1 MEIPLF
7 PLHTVLFPG
16 MPVNLH
22 IFEKRYQLMINRCID
37 ERQPFGVV
45 LIQTGQEA
53 LGELAE
59 PHLIGCTA
67 RILRVERLD
76 QGRMNIACLGHERF
90 RILSLDKSSYPYLV
104 GQVELFPFP
113 EESPQQSEVLGEQ
126 VRNQLKKFVDILSR
140 IRGEEFQ
147 GQQLPE
153 NPTLLAY
160 MAATLLQIPATEKQ
174 ALLESENIEQF
185 YRALSVILSREIVLL
200 EAIASKSGPM
210 MTKVFSKN

>member
-7 PLHTVLFPG
+7 PLHSVLFPG

-53 LGELAE
+53 LGALAE

-90 RILSLDKSSYPYLV
+90 RILSLDKTSYPYLV
-104 GQVELFPFP
+104 GQVELVPFL
-113 EESPQQSEVLGEQ
+113 EGSPGQSEVLGEQ

-153 NPTLLAY
+153 NPALLAY
-160 MAATLLQIPATEKQ
+160 MAATLLQIPASEKQ
-174 ALLESENIEQF
+174 VLLESETIEHF
-185 YRALSVILSREIVLL
+185 YRDLSVILSREIVLL